1 MVVPPRKTLLA
12 SAFAPSIALST
23 LALAACGGG
32 TEAPDAAVLP
42 DAGPATDTGT
52 SPDAFSAADAPTP
65 MDAPAAPD
73 ARNVAPDAF
82 AAVDATAPTM
92 PAYSYVVSLV
102 AADPVTMGQ
111 TAGVN
116 VDDLDSGRGGRV
128 GTCEERRPDFVSSV
142 TMQPGVDNQLSN
154 SLLSTLTSMGVDI
167 NRNLET
173 AIAEGTFLLLVTID
187 DIDDFVDDPDGVM
200 VTIALGETT
209 SGAPPMVD
217 AMGRLRPGQSFRR
230 TTMLGT
236 GTASL
241 AGNRVIARVD
251 RIPIPLVLGGAATA
265 DLTNAQLSVRISDT
279 ELFDGEGGGGLSVD
293 ALVAFAA
300 MNGFGDIARS
310 LLPMFADLEPT
321 EADPTE
327 CLAIS
332 AGFRLEAVSATI
344 VMP

>member
-1 MVVPPRKTLLA
+1 MRPHLPRFL
-12 SAFAPSIALST
+12 FAST
-23 LALAACGGG
+23 LAPSLTLAALAGCGGG
-32 TEAPDAAVLP
+32 TDAPDAAVLP
-42 DAGPATDTGT
+42 DAGPATDTGA
-52 SPDAFSAADAPTP
+52 SPDAFSAEDAPAP

-73 ARNVAPDAF
+73 ARNVPPDAF
-82 AAVDATAPTM
+82 AAVDATPPTM
-92 PAYSYVVSLV
+92 PVYSYVVSLV
-102 AADPVTMGQ
+102 AADPVSMGQ

-116 VDDLDSGRGGRV
+116 VDGIDSGRGGRV
-128 GTCEERRPDFVSSV
+128 GTCEEREADFVSSV

-167 NRNLET
+167 NMNLEQ
-173 AIAEGTFLLLVTID
+173 AIAEGTFLLLVTVED
-187 DIDDFVDDPDGVM
+187 VEDFVDDPDGVT

-209 SGAPPMVD
+209 SGLAPMLD
-217 AMGRLRPGQSFRR
+217 AGGTLRPGQSFRR
-230 TTMLGT
+230 TMMLGT

-241 AGNRVIARVD
+241 AGNRMIASVD

-279 ELFDGEGGGGLSVD
+279 ELFEGEGGGGLSVD

-300 MNGFGDIARS
+300 MNGFGDIART

-344 VMP
+344 VTP

>member
-142 TMQPGVDNQLSN
+142 TMQPY
-154 SLLSTLTSMGVDI
+154 
-167 NRNLET
+167 
-173 AIAEGTFLLLVTID
+173 AF
-187 DIDDFVDDPDGVM
+187 
-200 VTIALGETT
+200 
-209 SGAPPMVD
+209 
-217 AMGRLRPGQSFRR
+217 
-230 TTMLGT
+230 T
-236 GTASL
+236 G
-241 AGNRVIARVD
+241 
-251 RIPIPLVLGGAATA
+251 
-265 DLTNAQLSVRISDT
+265 
-279 ELFDGEGGGGLSVD
+279 
-293 ALVAFAA
+293 
-300 MNGFGDIARS
+300 
-310 LLPMFADLEPT
+310 
-321 EADPTE
+321 
-327 CLAIS
+327 
-332 AGFRLEAVSATI
+332 
-344 VMP
+344 